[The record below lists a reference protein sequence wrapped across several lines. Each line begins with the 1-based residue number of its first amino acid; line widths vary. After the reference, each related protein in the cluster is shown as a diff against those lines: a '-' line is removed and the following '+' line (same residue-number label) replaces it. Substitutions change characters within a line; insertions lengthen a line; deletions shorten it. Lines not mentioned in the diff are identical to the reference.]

1 MNYRLLTREHG
12 KSWVSDEYAN
22 THAWVC
28 WELMYSSLTTYP
40 DNTPKYELLLLPENP
55 TSCYE
60 IDQIAGNLK
69 ENWWQDKLLEPPA
82 YNEVAIPAAK
92 DKLFDHDCIKF
103 ESLFQPQLEGH
114 LKEYF
119 DDEQL
124 VTSFVQVVGHVQI
137 QEWGNCLNSFHIVEP
152 AIHSADKLDI

>member
-1 MNYRLLTREHG
+1 MNTLIRMRGYVLGAYVLQP
-12 KSWVSDEYAN
+12 
-22 THAWVC
+22 
-28 WELMYSSLTTYP
+28 LTTYP
-40 DNTPKYELLLLPENP
+40 DSTPKYELLLLPENP
-55 TSCYE
+55 TSYYE
-60 IDQIAGNLK
+60 IDQIAGDLK

-82 YNEVAIPAAK
+82 YNEAAIPAVE
-92 DKLFDHDCIKF
+92 DKLFDRDCIKF
-103 ESLFQPQLEGH
+103 ESLFQPKLEGH

-137 QEWGNCLNSFHIVEP
+137 QEWGNCFNSFHIVEP

>member
-1 MNYRLLTREHG
+1 MNTLIRMRGYVLGAYVLQPI
-12 KSWVSDEYAN
+12 
-22 THAWVC
+22 
-28 WELMYSSLTTYP
+28 TTSP
-40 DNTPKYELLLLPENP
+40 DNIPKYELLLLPENP
-55 TSCYE
+55 TSYYE

-69 ENWWQDKLLEPPA
+69 ENWWQDKLLETPT
-82 YNEVAIPAAK
+82 YDEEVIPEVE
-92 DKLFDHDCIKF
+92 DRLFDCDCIKF
-103 ESLFQPQLEGH
+103 ESLFQPKLEGR

-137 QEWGNCLNSFHIVEP
+137 QEWGNCFNSFHIVEA